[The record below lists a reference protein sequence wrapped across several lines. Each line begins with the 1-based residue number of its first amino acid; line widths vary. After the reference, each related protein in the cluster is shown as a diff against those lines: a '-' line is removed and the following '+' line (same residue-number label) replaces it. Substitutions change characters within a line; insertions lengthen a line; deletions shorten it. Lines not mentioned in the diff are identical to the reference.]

1 MCNHTTVTLWAGK
14 QLKQKESGM
23 ADKENQ
29 VVFVFIGS
37 YGSVDDALM
46 DYDCSEGSVP

>member
-1 MCNHTTVTLWAGK
+1 MITMWAGK

-23 ADKENQ
+23 AKND

-46 DYDCSEGSVP
+46 DYDAVKQL

>member
-1 MCNHTTVTLWAGK
+1 
-14 QLKQKESGM
+14 M

-46 DYDCSEGSVP
+46 DYDCGEGSIP